1 MLPQRISGHSSF
13 YISRRH
19 VALCRQCLCVLTEIK
34 RYVYIAVPCGLP
46 GHMEFSSVLCYS
58 VLAAVLTELNAEMPL
73 EMQSAA
79 RFRCCLPLPL
89 LPLFFTLLLFFPTFI
104 VVVVISAITSNECGG
119 WLYRL
124 QTYPGLCSS
133 SLPLPSSSRS
143 LYENCYLAQCR
154 RFPAVPSVTLP
165 LSFSLPHSEI
175 KSHRL
180 PMTMKLYQLY
190 SGFFP
195 WPGATAFVL
204 AMLGSFAN

>member
-1 MLPQRISGHSSF
+1 MWPARAHGIQLCSLLFCSGCCSDWAECRDATWNAIRCPVPLLSSL
-13 YISRRH
+13 S
-19 VALCRQCLCVLTEIK
+19 
-34 RYVYIAVPCGLP
+34 P
-46 GHMEFSSVLCYS
+46 
-58 VLAAVLTELNAEMPL
+58 
-73 EMQSAA
+73 
-79 RFRCCLPLPL
+79 

-119 WLYRL
+119 RLYRL

-165 LSFSLPHSEI
+165 LSLSLPHSEI